1 MQVQLL
7 DLKQKLTRGSF
18 WLFYKPGEGL
28 SVTQYKQVV
37 WKKAEVPLYELDFVL
52 WKIIHW

>member
-18 WLFYKPGEGL
+18 WLFYKTGEGL

-37 WKKAEVPLYELDFVL
+37 WKKAEAPLYELDFVL
-52 WKIIHW
+52 WKIIHR